1 MTDDDF
7 RRDKDVKAWK
17 SSTMS
22 KMIALAIACVTG
34 TLLFSWATAPH
45 VWWSVV
51 CMILMIVSSMYLAL
65 ASESD

>member
-7 RRDKDVKAWK
+7 RRDKDAKAWK
-17 SSTMS
+17 PSTMS